1 MCGRFVVAKTAGEI
15 LTIFEADEIIG
26 EQPGIS
32 YNVAP
37 TQPISIVVDRAFEK
51 AEDGSPLGELHRE
64 IHAARWGLIPRWSK
78 DGPSS
83 GAPLV
88 NGRIETILEKPSF
101 KDSVI
106 RRRCVIPASGYY
118 EWHVDADGN
127 KQPFYI
133 NAGSDGM
140 FALAGLY
147 EWWRDPSKAENDPTR
162 WLLSATTLTKASAPE
177 LAHIHDRNPVLLT
190 PDALEAWIDPHI
202 EGDQDLLDAVAAESD
217 VVAAEAE
224 FFKVGAAVGQVRN
237 NSAELILPL

>member
-1 MCGRFVVAKTAGEI
+1 MCGRFVVAKTVGEI

-37 TQPISIVVDRAFEK
+37 TQKISILVDRAFEK

-64 IHAARWGLIPRWSK
+64 IHAARWGLVPRWSK

-101 KDSVI
+101 KDSVV

-118 EWHVDADGN
+118 EWHVDASGA

-133 NAGSDGM
+133 HAGQDGM
-140 FALAGLY
+140 FAFAGLY
-147 EWWRDPSKAENDPTR
+147 EWWRDPSKSDTGPER
-162 WLLSATTLTKASAPE
+162 WLLSATTLTKDSAPE

-190 PDALEAWIDPHI
+190 PDSFEAWIDPHI
-202 EGDQDLLDAVAAESD
+202 EGDAELLAFAASESD
-217 VVAAEAE
+217 VVAGEAE
-224 FFKVGAAVGQVRN
+224 FFKVGAEVGQVRN
-237 NSAELILPL
+237 NSADLIRPL

>member
-1 MCGRFVVAKTAGEI
+1 VCGRFVVAKTVGEI

-32 YNVAP
+32 FNVAP
-37 TQPISIVVDRAFEK
+37 TQPISIIVDRSFEK

-101 KDSVI
+101 KDSVV

-162 WLLSATTLTKASAPE
+162 WLLSATTLTKDSAPE

-202 EGDQDLLDAVAAESD
+202 EGDQDLLDAVAAESN

-224 FFKVGAAVGQVRN
+224 FFKVGSAVGQVRN
-237 NSAELILPL
+237 NSPELILPL

>member
-162 WLLSATTLTKASAPE
+162 WLLSATTLTKASATE

-224 FFKVGAAVGQVRN
+224 FFKVSAAVGQVRN